1 MNRKLVQTC
10 VLNSLRGL
18 PCGGAGA
25 AWSQRSNRQALPIRV
40 ARRALCAF
48 GLVIGANSVLAQ
60 RAADHATTAQVSTHQ
75 GAIERRFYFSPA
87 SREGDLAQN
96 TVTAMT
102 QDRSGFLWV
111 ATQGG
116 LHRYDGYDY
125 QRFQHRPGD
134 VASLPESFV
143 TALTEDSGGR
153 LFVGTAQRGVARWD
167 PAERRF
173 VRIPGKTDEQ
183 WRRDSVTTLL
193 ADAGEGIWIG
203 SRFGLEHLALGGKRS
218 DVLRLAPDDARQ
230 VQVNDLARC
239 ADGALYAGTSDG
251 LYRVNPGSLRARAM
265 SIPEQSRNLIALHC
279 DTTGAL
285 WATSGT
291 RLYEWQN
298 GEMRLAWD
306 GEQASPPIAHVELVD
321 IEEDASHALWM
332 ATDGVGL
339 VRFSPAEGSYEL
351 LRHHPRVH
359 GSLPEDTLNSLMI
372 DRSGLLWVGGAVSGL
387 AYTQPAG
394 AAFTYLRD
402 EGDPHS
408 LIDTNNVRALWPD
421 ADRGLW
427 IGTEGD
433 GLKRYDFAT
442 KHFEHFGAA
451 IGAAMGYGSAP
462 SELRISAVRSA
473 AQAGTYWVA
482 SNRGV
487 FLFDSTTNTA
497 KALPVDRLRADALP
511 SADVRSLIVGSDGT
525 VWMGTFTAGLV
536 GHHPQKGEWQR
547 YSVAKSLSSEGLWH
561 SGVMALYEDATRR
574 LWIGTMAGLNVV
586 DIESGAIRKVSKDRT
601 RADALAGELVRVIT
615 QGSDGS
621 LWIGTHT
628 GLSRMLDYNDGEPR
642 FRRYVIDQGLAND
655 TIYGIL
661 EDRAGKLWISSNG
674 GISRLDPVS
683 GQVRNFM
690 VQDGLQ
696 GLEFNG
702 SAYAEL
708 PDGRLSF
715 AGTQG
720 INWFWP
726 DRISDGLYEAPMA
739 FTAYQIGNERHLI
752 ADSYAFKSL
761 ELSADD
767 RVLMLAFA
775 ALDFSAAGQTRYAYR
790 LQGYDESWIK
800 LGTRRE
806 VAFTNLAPGA
816 YRLQVVGGSD
826 AESRTST
833 MLELSIRV
841 TPRWW
846 QSRWAQSGFVLATS
860 ALLALWW
867 FGRRRRSKALRQQ
880 NEKMKLFSERL
891 SSALWA
897 SRDGF
902 WDWNL
907 ESDTMFLSGPE
918 EFVGPGREAR
928 VTTQEWRDLAV
939 HPDDR
944 IRVEAA
950 LEEHITGRTEH
961 YEAEYRVNTFSGRV
975 AWILARG
982 RALRRDTQGRALQ
995 VAGTFRD
1002 VSQERLL
1009 DRDRRIAQEVIRS
1022 MREVVCVTDLQFRFV
1037 SVNEAFCRI
1046 TGYSMDEV
1054 SGQDA
1059 ALLNS
1064 DQHPLEF
1071 YQQVRDSTLQKGHWG
1086 GELWQRRKD
1095 GEQFLA
1101 SLEANEVC
1109 DSSGQRLYWV
1119 AVLTDITDRKRAE
1132 QELRYLA
1139 NYDTLTGLPNR
1150 TLLGERL
1157 AHSLIRA
1164 RRLGNKVGVLFLDL
1178 DRFKHVND
1186 SMGHAA
1192 GDRLLKAA
1200 AARIVTSVREADTVA
1215 RLGGDEFTIVLE
1227 DLKDMQEAEQVA
1239 RKLLVGFERP
1249 LEIDGQNEVVIS
1261 PSIGVSLYPEHG
1273 QVPTDLLKHADTAM
1287 YHAKDRGRNTYQVYN
1302 DAMDAQARLRASM
1315 ASQLHKALERNEL
1328 SLVFQPKLSLADQTI
1343 TGAEAL
1349 LRWHNPVLGNVSPVT
1364 FIPIAEET
1372 GLIMPIGEWVLQ
1384 QACQQINLWT
1394 EAGLFEPKIAVN
1406 VSALQLFRG
1415 ELASRLREILEAAR
1429 VPAHRIEI
1437 ELTESMLMGNPEQ
1450 SIATLNR
1457 IKALG
1462 VHIAIDDFGTGY
1474 SSLSY
1479 LKRLPIDTLKIDKTF
1494 IADLSTDTDDEA
1506 ITSTVIMMAHAL
1518 GLHVIAE
1525 GVETIEQMRYLAEQ
1539 RCDEVQ
1545 GNLISH
1551 PLDAAHV
1558 LQFLLDWPNAQG
1570 GVQKLLPLG

>member
-1 MNRKLVQTC
+1 VFCAIARMLV
-10 VLNSLRGL
+10 LSFILFSLPAL
-18 PCGGAGA
+18 AGA
-25 AWSQRSNRQALPIRV
+25 QE
-40 ARRALCAF
+40 
-48 GLVIGANSVLAQ
+48 
-60 RAADHATTAQVSTHQ
+60 
-75 GAIERRFYFSPA
+75 AIERQFYFSTV
-87 SREGDLAQN
+87 SQEGDLAQN
-96 TVTAMT
+96 TVTAML

-116 LHRYDGYDY
+116 LHRYDGYEF
-125 QRFQHRPGD
+125 QRYQHRPGD
-134 VASLPESFV
+134 ADSLPQSFV

-153 LFVGTAQRGVARWD
+153 IFVGTAQHGVARWEAD
-167 PAERRF
+167 SQRF
-173 VRIPGKTDEQ
+173 VSIPAKSDESA
-183 WRRDSVTTLL
+183 RREAITTIL

-218 DVLRLAPDDARQ
+218 DVLRLVPDDDRK
-230 VQVNDLARC
+230 VQVHDLTRC
-239 ADGALYAGTSDG
+239 SDGALYVGTSDG
-251 LYRVNPGSLRARAM
+251 LFRVNPGSLRARVM
-265 SIPEQSRNLIALHC
+265 SIPEHIRNLTALHC

-285 WATSGT
+285 WATSGAQ
-291 RLYEWQN
+291 LFEWQN

-306 GEQASPPIAHVELVD
+306 AGASLPELADSSFVD
-321 IEEDASHALWM
+321 IREDAQHILWL
-332 ATDGVGL
+332 ATDRSGL
-339 VRFSPAEGSYEL
+339 IRYSPADNSFERL
-351 LRHHPRVH
+351 HHLPRLR
-359 GSLPEDTLNSLMI
+359 GSLPEDTLSSLLI
-372 DRSGLLWVGGAVSGL
+372 DRGGLLWIGGSVSGL
-387 AYTQPAG
+387 AFAKPEG
-394 AAFTYLRD
+394 ATFTYLRD
-402 EGDPHS
+402 EVEAHS
-408 LIDTNNVRALWPD
+408 AIAANNIRALWPD
-421 ADRGLW
+421 ADLGLW

-433 GLKRYDFAT
+433 GLKRYDFAARR
-442 KHFEHFGAA
+442 FDRYGDA
-451 IGAAMGYGSAP
+451 IGKALGLKGP
-462 SELRISAVRSA
+462 PKELRVSAIRP
-473 AQAGTYWVA
+473 AGAIDSYWIA

-487 FLFDSTTNTA
+487 FLFDAKADTA
-497 KALPVDRLRADALP
+497 SALPVDRTRQDALP
-511 SADVRSLIVGSDGT
+511 SADVRSLWVGTDGNL
-525 VWMGTFTAGLV
+525 WMGTLNSGLV
-536 GHHPQKGEWQR
+536 RHHPRKGEWQR
-547 YSVAKSLSSEGLWH
+547 FSVANSADADGLWH
-561 SGVMALYEDATRR
+561 AGVLALYEDSGRR
-574 LWIGTMAGLNVV
+574 LWVGTLGGLNVLEI
-586 DIESGAIRKVSKDRT
+586 DSGVMRKVSKDRT
-601 RADALAGELVRVIT
+601 RSDTLSGELVRVVT
-615 QGSDGS
+615 QGDDGS
-621 LWIGTHT
+621 LWVGTHN
-628 GLSRMLDYNDGEPR
+628 GLNRMLDYHDGEPR
-642 FRRYVIDQGLAND
+642 FQRYTMEQGLAND

-661 EDRAGKLWISSNG
+661 EDRIGNIWVSSNA
-674 GISRLDPVS
+674 GISRLDPKT
-683 GQVRNFM
+683 GQIHNFTLT
-690 VQDGLQ
+690 DGLQ
-696 GLEFNG
+696 SLEFNG
-702 SAYAEL
+702 GAYVEL
-708 PDGRLSF
+708 PDSRLVF
-715 AGTQG
+715 AGTEG
-720 INWFWP
+720 INWFSP
-726 DRISDGLYEAPMA
+726 ERFVDSPHDMPMA
-739 FTAYQIGNERHLI
+739 FTAYQVGNSRRQI
-752 ADSYAFKSL
+752 ADPYAFKSL
-761 ELSADD
+761 EISSED

-775 ALDFSAAGQTRYAYR
+775 ALDFASAGHSRYSFR
-790 LQGYDESWIK
+790 LLGYDDDWIE

-806 VAFTNLAPGA
+806 VAFTNLAPGD
-816 YRLQVVGGSD
+816 YRLQVRGRGNTDLRSS
-826 AESRTST
+826 A
-833 MLELSIRV
+833 MLELAIRV
-841 TPRWW
+841 TPHWW
-846 QSRWAQSGFVLATS
+846 QSRWSRLVAVVAV
-860 ALLALWW
+860 AAMLALWW
-867 FGRRRRSKALRQQ
+867 YSRRRRSQALRQQ

-907 ESDTMFLSGPE
+907 ENDTMFLSGPE

-928 VTTQEWRDLAV
+928 ISTQEWRELAV
-939 HPDDR
+939 HPEDR
-944 IRVEAA
+944 ARVETA
-950 LEEHITGRTEH
+950 LEEHIIGRTDH
-961 YEAEYRVNTFSGRV
+961 YEAEYRVSTFSGRI

-982 RALRRDTQGRALQ
+982 RAVRRDTNGRALQ

-1064 DQHPLEF
+1064 DQHPMEF
-1071 YQQVRDSTLQKGHWG
+1071 YQQVRDALLQKGHWG

-1215 RLGGDEFTIVLE
+1215 RLGGDEFTVVLE
-1227 DLKDMQEAEQVA
+1227 DLKDIQEAERVA
-1239 RKLLVGFERP
+1239 RKLLSGFERP
-1249 LEIDGQNEVVIS
+1249 LEIDGRHEVVIS
-1261 PSIGVSLYPEHG
+1261 PSIGLSLYPEHG

-1287 YHAKDRGRNTYQVYN
+1287 YHAKDRGRNTYQVYT

-1315 ASQLHKALERNEL
+1315 AGQLHKALERNEL
-1328 SLVFQPKLSLADQTI
+1328 SLVFQPKLSLLDHRI

-1349 LRWHNPVLGNVSPVT
+1349 LRWNNPVLGNVSPVT

-1372 GLIMPIGEWVLQ
+1372 GLIVSIGEWVLQ
-1384 QACQQINLWT
+1384 QACEQVKRWT
-1394 EAGLFEPKIAVN
+1394 EAGLTEPKIAVN

-1415 ELASRLREILEAAR
+1415 ELVVRMRAILEAAR
-1429 VPAHRIEI
+1429 VPAHRLEI

-1450 SIATLNR
+1450 SIATLTQ

-1474 SSLSY
+1474 SSLAY

-1494 IADLSTDTDDEA
+1494 VADLSTDPDDEA
-1506 ITSTVIMMAHAL
+1506 ITTTVIMMAHSL
-1518 GLHVIAE
+1518 GLDVIAE
-1525 GVETIEQMRYLAEQ
+1525 GVETLDQMRYLAEQ
-1539 RCDEVQ
+1539 NCDEVQ

-1551 PLDAAHV
+1551 PLDADRI
-1558 LQFLLDWPNAQG
+1558 LQFLLDRRTTQG
-1570 GVQKLLPLG
+1570 GVQKLLPLS

>member
-1 MNRKLVQTC
+1 MGV
-10 VLNSLRGL
+10 
-18 PCGGAGA
+18 
-25 AWSQRSNRQALPIRV
+25 V
-40 ARRALCAF
+40 AE
-48 GLVIGANSVLAQ
+48 
-60 RAADHATTAQVSTHQ
+60 D
-75 GAIERRFYFSPA
+75 AIERRFYFSTL
-87 SREGDLAQN
+87 SKEGDLAQN
-96 TVTAMT
+96 TVTAML

-116 LHRYDGYDY
+116 LHRYDGYEF

-134 VASLPESFV
+134 PDTLPQSFV
-143 TALTEDSGGR
+143 TALAEDSGGR
-153 LFVGTAQRGVARWD
+153 IFVGTAQHGVARW
-167 PAERRF
+167 ESEGRRF
-173 VRIPGKTDEQ
+173 VQIPSKSDENG
-183 WRRDSVTTLL
+183 RRDAITVIL
-193 ADAGEGIWIG
+193 ADAGEGVWIG
-203 SRFGLEHLALGGKRS
+203 SRYGLEHLAVGGKRS
-218 DVLRLAPDDARQ
+218 DVLRLTPDDDRK

-239 ADGALYAGTSDG
+239 DDGALYAGTSDG
-251 LYRVNPGSLRARAM
+251 LFRINPGSLRARAM
-265 SIPEQSRNLIALHC
+265 AIPERSRNLTALHC

-291 RLYEWQN
+291 QLFEWQN

-306 GEQASPPIAHVELVD
+306 AEVASPELLESSFVD
-321 IEEDASHALWM
+321 IREDAQHMLWL
-332 ATDGVGL
+332 ATDRSGL
-339 VRFSPAEGSYEL
+339 IRFSPADASFER
-351 LRHHPRVH
+351 LRHQSRMR
-359 GSLPEDTLNSLMI
+359 GSLPENTLHSLLI
-372 DRSGLLWVGGAVSGL
+372 DRADLLWVGGSVSGL
-387 AYTQPAG
+387 AFAKPEG
-394 AAFTYLRD
+394 ASFTYLRD
-402 EGDPHS
+402 EGS
-408 LIDTNNVRALWPD
+408 LNSAIAANNVRALWPD
-421 ADRGLW
+421 SDSGLW

-442 KHFEHFGAA
+442 RRFEQFGKA
-451 IGAAMGYGSAP
+451 IGRAMGLDDAP
-462 SELRISAVRSA
+462 KELRVSAIRPS
-473 AQAGTYWVA
+473 GNLDSYWIA

-487 FLFDSTTNTA
+487 FLFDPKADNA
-497 KALPVDRLRADALP
+497 VALPVERGRPDALP
-511 SADVRSLIVGSDGT
+511 SADVRSLLVGTDGNL
-525 VWMGTFTAGLV
+525 WMGTISSGLV
-536 GHHPQKGEWQR
+536 RYHPQKNEWQR
-547 YSVAKSLSSEGLWH
+547 FSVANSADADGLWN
-561 SGVMALYEDATRR
+561 SGVLALYEDTTRR
-574 LWIGTMAGLNVV
+574 LWIGTLGGLNVLEI
-586 DIESGAIRKVSKDRT
+586 DSGVMRKVSKDRA
-601 RADALAGELVRVIT
+601 RQDGLSGDLVRVVT
-615 QGSDGS
+615 QSDDGS
-621 LWIGTHT
+621 IWVGTHN
-628 GLSRMLDYNDGEPR
+628 GLNRMLDYHDGEPR
-642 FRRYVIDQGLAND
+642 FQKYTMEDGLAND
-655 TIYGIL
+655 TIYGVL
-661 EDRAGKLWISSNG
+661 EDRSGKIWVSSNAG
-674 GISRLDPVS
+674 VSRLDWKS
-683 GQVRNFM
+683 GAVRNFSLA
-690 VQDGLQ
+690 DGLQ

-702 SAYAEL
+702 GAFAEL
-708 PDGRLSF
+708 PDGRLVF
-715 AGTQG
+715 GGTEG
-720 INWFWP
+720 INWFVP
-726 DRISDGLYEAPMA
+726 EKIVDLQRDMPMA
-739 FTAYQIGNERHLI
+739 FTAYQVGNVRKQI
-752 ADSYAFKSL
+752 TDPYAFRSM
-761 ELSADD
+761 EISSED
-767 RVLMLAFA
+767 RVLMLAFS
-775 ALDFSAAGQTRYAYR
+775 ALDFASAGRYRYSFR
-790 LQGYDESWIK
+790 LVGYDDNWIE

-806 VAFTNLAPGA
+806 VAFTNLAPGE
-816 YRLQVVGGSD
+816 YRLQVIGRGDFDLRSN
-826 AESRTST
+826 AP
-833 MLELSIRV
+833 LELAIRV

-846 QSRWAQSGFVLATS
+846 QSTWAQLVAVLAVA

-867 FGRRRRSKALRQQ
+867 VTRRRRARALRQQ
-880 NEKMKLFSERL
+880 NEKLKLFSERL

-907 ESDTMFLSGPE
+907 ENDTMFLSGPE

-928 VTTQEWRDLAV
+928 ISTQEWRELAV

-944 IRVEAA
+944 ARVEAA
-950 LEEHITGRTEH
+950 LEEHIIGSTDY
-961 YEAEYRVNTFSGRV
+961 YEAEYRINTFSRRT

-982 RALRRDTQGRALQ
+982 RAVRRDASGRAVQ

-1054 SGQDA
+1054 NGQDA

-1071 YQQVRDSTLQKGHWG
+1071 YQQVRESMLQKGHWG

-1119 AVLTDITDRKRAE
+1119 GVLTDITDRKRAE

-1200 AARIVTSVREADTVA
+1200 AARIVTSVRESDTVA
-1215 RLGGDEFTIVLE
+1215 RLGGDEFTVVLE
-1227 DLKDMQEAEQVA
+1227 DLKDIQEAERVA
-1239 RKLLVGFERP
+1239 RKLLSGFEQP
-1249 LEIDGQNEVVIS
+1249 LEIDGRHEVVIS
-1261 PSIGVSLYPEHG
+1261 PSIGLSLYPEHG

-1287 YHAKDRGRNTYQVYN
+1287 YHAKDRGRNTYQVYT

-1315 ASQLHKALERNEL
+1315 AGQLHKALERNEL
-1328 SLVFQPKLSLADQTI
+1328 SLVFQPKLSLRDNRV

-1349 LRWHNPVLGNVSPVT
+1349 LRWKNPVLGNVSPVT

-1372 GLIMPIGEWVLQ
+1372 GLIVPIGEWVLRK
-1384 QACQQINLWT
+1384 ACEQVKRWT
-1394 EAGLFEPKIAVN
+1394 EAGLIEPKVAVN

-1415 ELASRLREILEAAR
+1415 ELVVRMRAILDQAR
-1429 VPAHRIEI
+1429 VPAHRLEV
-1437 ELTESMLMGNPEQ
+1437 ELTESMLMANPEQ
-1450 SIATLNR
+1450 SIATLTQ

-1474 SSLSY
+1474 SSLAY

-1494 IADLSTDTDDEA
+1494 VAGLSTDTDDEA
-1506 ITSTVIMMAHAL
+1506 ITTTVIMMAHSL
-1518 GLHVIAE
+1518 GLDVIAE
-1525 GVETIEQMRYLAEQ
+1525 GVETLDQMRYLAEQ
-1539 RCDEVQ
+1539 NCDEIQ

-1551 PLDAAHV
+1551 PLDADRM
-1558 LQFLLDWPNAQG
+1558 LQFLLDRRSSEA
-1570 GVQKLLPLG
+1570 GVQNLLPLG